1 MNLKRVFAGVAAAA
15 TMLGGL
21 ALGATTANAA
31 DGDQT
36 ITINNSQKAHE
47 YTFYKFADLTP
58 IENTNEVSVVTNPTE
73 TAGDLNTAL
82 KTIDGVT
89 PWEQNPAATVA
100 SLNTEQLRNFA
111 AALSTDDWTSSA
123 TKEGNGSNL
132 SVTLPQGW
140 YVVTDTDTSTSPD
153 TQGVKAIVATTIPG
167 LANGFTINATPE
179 QGQMNIAQPGVFN
192 AKNGNLVVT
201 GKPTKTI
208 TSIQPTG
215 SATSVSPTD
224 EKNADVNA
232 GDLVQYKVIGTIPAT
247 AANYSGFK
255 YQLKDTPGTGIEIQ
269 SNTAQVTIDTTPVT
283 TITNPNFVNGVLTIE
298 MNDKATT
305 ADYAGKTVTLTY
317 SAKITNAIGDSAPN
331 SVVANSSFLQ
341 IDGTYSTPVDT
352 DADTTT
358 VYTNDFT
365 LKKVGVGD
373 DTEFLEGA
381 QFTIQNSKKEYG
393 KYSDGVWSWTT
404 TKPKPAA
411 DVAAAADGVFSPST
425 EGAQFTIQNSK
436 KEYGKYSDGVWSWT
450 TTKPKPA
457 ADVAAAAD
465 GVFSPS
471 TEDGY
476 EFQNLAAGDYTIK
489 EIKAPN
495 NYSSTFLPEFTVTVN
510 NDHKG
515 NVSVTEKDGDNYG
528 LVTVKKKSVITVKNV
543 KNVTQLPLT
552 GAAGITMLVVV
563 ALLLGGAGALIAVRS
578 RSLKRQLNA

>member
-36 ITINNSQKAHE
+36 ITINNSQMAHE

-73 TAGDLNTAL
+73 TAGNLNTAL
-82 KTIDGVT
+82 RTIAGVT

-111 AALSTDDWTSSA
+111 AALSTGGWTSSA
-123 TKEGNGSNL
+123 TEEGDGSNL
-132 SVTLPQGW
+132 PVTLPQGW
-140 YVVTDTDTSTSPD
+140 YVVTDTDTSTSPA

-167 LANGFTINATPE
+167 LANGFTINANPE

-201 GKPTKTI
+201 EKPTKTI

-224 EKNADVNA
+224 NKNADVNA
-232 GDLVQYKVIGTIPAT
+232 GDLVQYKVTGTIPAT

-255 YQLKDTPGTGIEIQ
+255 YQLKDTPGTGIKIQ
-269 SNTAQVTIDTTPVT
+269 PDTAQVTIDTTLAT
-283 TITNPNFVNGVLTIE
+283 TIANPNFVNGVLTIE

-341 IDGTYSTPVDT
+341 IDGTYSKPVAT

-365 LKKVGVGD
+365 LKKVGVD
-373 DTEFLEGA
+373 NDTEFLAGA

-404 TKPKPAA
+404 TKPAANAA
-411 DVAAAADGVFSPST
+411 DAADGVFSPST
-425 EGAQFTIQNSK
+425 K
-436 KEYGKYSDGVWSWT
+436 
-450 TTKPKPA
+450 
-457 ADVAAAAD
+457 
-465 GVFSPS
+465 
-471 TEDGY
+471 DGY

-528 LVTVKKKSVITVKNV
+528 LVTVEESVITVKNV

>member
-21 ALGATTANAA
+21 ALGATTANAT

-73 TAGDLNTAL
+73 TAGNLNTAL
-82 KTIDGVT
+82 KTIGGVT

-111 AALSTDDWTSSA
+111 AALSTDGWTSSV
-123 TKEGNGSNL
+123 TKEGDGSNL
-132 SVTLPQGW
+132 PVTLPQGW
-140 YVVTDTDTSTSPD
+140 YVVTDTDTSTSPA
-153 TQGVKAIVATTIPG
+153 TQGAKAIVATTIPG

-201 GKPTKTI
+201 EKPTKTI
-208 TSIQPTG
+208 TSIQPTD
-215 SATSVSPTD
+215 SAPVIPTD
-224 EKNADVNA
+224 NKNADVNA
-232 GDLVQYKVIGTIPAT
+232 GDLVQYKVTGKIPAT

-269 SNTAQVTIDTTPVT
+269 PNTAQVTIDTTPVT
-283 TITNPNFVNGVLTIE
+283 TITNPDFVDGVLTIE
-298 MNDKATT
+298 MKNEAIT
-305 ADYAGKTVTLTY
+305 AYAGKTVTLTY

-331 SVVANSSFLQ
+331 SVVAKSSFLQ
-341 IDGTYSTPVDT
+341 LDGTYSTPVDT

-373 DTEFLEGA
+373 DTEFLAGA
-381 QFTIQNSKKEYG
+381 QFTIQNSKGEYG
-393 KYSDGVWSWTT
+393 KYSEGVWSWTT
-404 TKPKPAA
+404 TKPAA
-411 DVAAAADGVFSPST
+411 DVADAAHGVFSPST
-425 EGAQFTIQNSK
+425 K
-436 KEYGKYSDGVWSWT
+436 
-450 TTKPKPA
+450 
-457 ADVAAAAD
+457 
-465 GVFSPS
+465 
-471 TEDGY
+471 DGY

-515 NVSVTEKDGDNYG
+515 KVSVTEKDGDNYG
-528 LVTVKKKSVITVKNV
+528 LVTVEESVITVKNV

-578 RSLKRQLNA
+578 RSLKQQLRG